1 MDFKM
6 RIRHNRRCRLYELLF
21 GMQQHQKMFNVVFH
35 EEKDRIEHV
44 FTLEESSLEFC
55 QAVICFPFMFGGLRT
70 NK

>member
-21 GMQQHQKMFNVVFH
+21 GMQQHQKMLNVVFH

-55 QAVICFPFMFGGLRT
+55 
-70 NK
+70 